1 MSAVAIEIC
10 RGAAEAEASSMLVGG
25 LIVFALYIGAD
36 TVLGFLTYSNSQTE
50 KGQQQKIYGV

>member
-1 MSAVAIEIC
+1 MSVAIEIC
-10 RGAAEAEASSMLVGG
+10 REAAEAEASGMLVGG

-50 KGQQQKIYGV
+50 KGQQRRVFGV